1 MFHRLHR
8 VCSVRFR
15 CRAVAGAAG
24 NDAASL
30 GFGCQTKHP
39 RGWQSPF
46 PVAQHYA
53 GAGEPAATGFLS
65 SATATRHLPAIVR
78 RRVRTGSP
86 ASGFS
91 PLYKRVA
98 PPNLF

>member
-1 MFHRLHR
+1 M
-8 VCSVRFR
+8 CSVRFR
-15 CRAVAGAAG
+15 CRAIAGEAG

-30 GFGCQTKHP
+30 GFGGQTKHP

-46 PVAQHYA
+46 PAAQHCGRRWA
-53 GAGEPAATGFLS
+53 VATGFLS
-65 SATATRHLPAIVR
+65 NAPAARHLPASVR
-78 RRVRTGSP
+78 WPVRTGSP